1 MLKTVSCSQG
11 TVFYNIHGF
20 LDAGTSLVK
29 GTGNDVRRYGGISNW
44 KGLPANVSF
53 SL

>member
-1 MLKTVSCSQG
+1 MSYEDVSIIWPG
-11 TVFYNIHGF
+11 
-20 LDAGTSLVK
+20 AGK

-53 SL
+53 SP